1 MGSGLKE
8 IEASCLM
15 GAAIQEEARAG
26 FGGGPFLWGA
36 IAGHVLLGEKPALVD
51 FGVQSGEESFSLRN
65 QTKSK

>member
-1 MGSGLKE
+1 
-8 IEASCLM
+8 M

-36 IAGHVLLGEKPALVD
+36 IAGHVLLGEKPALAG